1 MCNSHILSH
10 KCTLPGKLYGAC
22 KRRIDRTAFFNA
34 VEDSCHASLV
44 ALQDRRWWWLDLSNL
59 SKTKLVSLE
68 RYVLSS
74 SWSTHTD
81 LRRKRPCRRSRRRRW
96 LSRIRRL
103 CVTSCTSPKACR
115 RRRLLA
121 NAANGSLNSKT
132 LNRKLEILA
141 CLVLAVVLECEILH
155 PTTLES
161 YILSLKS

>member
-121 NAANGSLNSKT
+121 NAANGSLNSKNCLKNSMT
-132 LNRKLEILA
+132 RKRPCAGLA
-141 CLVLAVVLECEILH
+141 LRPGSAHMLWRHTQANCG
-155 PTTLES
+155 
-161 YILSLKS
+161 